1 MSKFA
6 SERDEPRDLH
16 GFEEVL
22 EAARVDSLSPED
34 MDNYQDMLDA
44 VKIEARKADLY
55 DRQQAEARAAEAE
68 ARGEARGEAR
78 AEARTKAEMA
88 KALKELGVKPDTIS
102 RASGLSKEEIAAL

>member
-1 MSKFA
+1 MPQTIVNNPERWCYLFKNMSKFA

-44 VKIEARKADLY
+44 VKIEARKA
-55 DRQQAEARAAEAE
+55 
-68 ARGEARGEAR
+68 
-78 AEARTKAEMA
+78 AEM
-88 KALKELGVKPDTIS
+88 T
-102 RASGLSKEEIAAL
+102 GLQMSDFMDA